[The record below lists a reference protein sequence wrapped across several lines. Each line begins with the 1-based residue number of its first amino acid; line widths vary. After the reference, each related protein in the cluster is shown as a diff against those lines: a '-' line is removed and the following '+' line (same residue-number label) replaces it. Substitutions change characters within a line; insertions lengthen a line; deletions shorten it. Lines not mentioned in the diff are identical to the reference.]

1 MAGIIRPQTEAEKD
15 LTPGIDGNTTGFVS
29 LIGNKATAEAQ
40 FKKQLVEKEQ
50 EATKKGIPFAAHVA
64 RADFNDHYKS
74 EALVSLRK
82 NGFVK
87 PEDIKPIKINWGK
100 YSDLKNFELIDEH
113 ERNDENLT
121 NRHKVQVFIKAK
133 KYKFKGFNQT
143 YTIMEDGIVALERAL
158 SKK

>member
-1 MAGIIRPQTEAEKD
+1 MQPQGYEGES
-15 LTPGIDGNTTGFVS
+15 TGFIPIANSKGTVKS
-29 LIGNKATAEAQ
+29 PKDKFLGVMALEQQKAQRKRLPFAWATAS
-40 FKKQLVEKEQ
+40 
-50 EATKKGIPFAAHVA
+50 
-64 RADFNDHYKS
+64 ADLADIQ
-74 EALVSLRK
+74 RK
-82 NGFVK
+82 YDLMWKRQGFID
-87 PEDIKPIKINWGK
+87 EDYTVPKMDWSK